1 MKKSLGVIKE
11 FSVETV
17 IDSKLNFNDLDE
29 FSYAFFSKHRN
40 GQLELP
46 VECVERF
53 FIRKAETL
61 AVQVARI
68 EASKK
73 TRLI

>member
-29 FSYAFFSKHRN
+29 LSYAFFLN
-40 GQLELP
+40 FEMANLELP
-46 VECVERF
+46 VECGETFR
-53 FIRKAETL
+53 IRKAVTL
-61 AVQVARI
+61 AVQVAQKRGF
-68 EASKK
+68 
-73 TRLI
+73 

>member
-29 FSYAFFSKHRN
+29 LSYAFFLN
-40 GQLELP
+40 FEMANLELP
-46 VECVERF
+46 VECVETF

-61 AVQVARI
+61 AVQVARK